1 MGQLTVEERRRIF
14 IARQRRNYDL
24 LTRCSAPAV
33 ASEPFRPRPGLNR
46 IVKTAAIAVLL
57 AAGWFA
63 CHAVEL
69 ELHIPASIAEALPRL
84 VTSADH
90 APSQDA
96 EGRS

>member
-14 IARQRRNYDL
+14 RARQRTNDMLAR
-24 LTRCSAPAV
+24 RSAPAV
-33 ASEPFRPRPGLNR
+33 APEPFRPRLGLSR
-46 IVKTAAIAVLL
+46 IIKTAAIAVLL
-57 AAGWFA
+57 TAGWFA
-63 CHAVEL
+63 CHAV

-84 VTSADH
+84 VTSADR

>member
-14 IARQRRNYDL
+14 MARQRTNDMLAR
-24 LTRCSAPAV
+24 RSAPA
-33 ASEPFRPRPGLNR
+33 
-46 IVKTAAIAVLL
+46 AA
-57 AAGWFA
+57 
-63 CHAVEL
+63 
-69 ELHIPASIAEALPRL
+69 ASIAEALPRL